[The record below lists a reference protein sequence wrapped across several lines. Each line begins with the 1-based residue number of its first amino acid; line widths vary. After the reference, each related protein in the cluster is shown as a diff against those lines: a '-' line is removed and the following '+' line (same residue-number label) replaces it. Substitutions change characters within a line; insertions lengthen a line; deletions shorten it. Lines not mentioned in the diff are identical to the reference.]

1 MGIFKKF
8 KKSES
13 KQLTGSYS
21 DKGRRDNQEDNFLI
35 TKEFNNK
42 RLLLVADGLGGLEYG
57 EYASQQVVEA
67 FQNFFVQIENF
78 NSPKEF
84 LSRTAL
90 VVASMIMNKSVEDE
104 RYQNCASTLS
114 GFLIEGNHYF
124 TVNVGDSRVYHFS
137 DKKLKQITKDQ
148 SFVQFLLDKGDITQE
163 EAFTHPKKNIVNSI
177 ISSKI
182 SNLKTDITGPH
193 DLKKGD
199 ILFACT
205 DGVHD
210 ALKIE
215 EIEQIVKKN
224 MKNKSLSEIIG
235 KKAFDAGSKDNI
247 TICYY
252 KH

>member
-1 MGIFKKF
+1 MGILKKF
-8 KKSES
+8 KQTKSEH
-13 KQLTGSYS
+13 LTGSYS
-21 DKGRRDNQEDNFLI
+21 DMGRRENQEDNFLI
-35 TKEFNNK
+35 TNVYNNK
-42 RLLLVADGLGGLEYG
+42 RLLIVADGLGGLEYG
-57 EYASQQVVEA
+57 EYASKQVVEA

-90 VVASMIMNKSVEDE
+90 VVASMMMNKSVEDK
-104 RYQNCASTLS
+104 RYQNSASTLS
-114 GFLIEGNHYF
+114 GFLIEGNLYY

-137 DKKLKQITKDQ
+137 NKKLKQITKDQ
-148 SFVQFLLDKGDITQE
+148 SFVQFLLDKGDITPE

-193 DLKKGD
+193 ELKNGD

-210 ALKIE
+210 ALKNE
-215 EIEQIVKKN
+215 EIELIIKKN
-224 MKNKSLSEIIG
+224 LKNSNLAEIIG